1 MSWTDGYGITW
12 SRPDVEPTEEEL
24 EVERELEIERTCR
37 ALTPPRR
44 HGRKIPGR
52 SGPIITIMKSTSGR
66 IIGCANLS

>member
-1 MSWTDGYGITW
+1 M
-12 SRPDVEPTEEEL
+12 EEL

-52 SGPIITIMKSTSGR
+52 SGPIITIMKSTSGHWLR
-66 IIGCANLS
+66 QPRYLG